1 MRNIHT
7 KLMAA
12 LLSSVFGSFSIGA
25 AGCVA
30 EDLEYVE
37 PGDDLEA
44 GEPGDD
50 LDKIGTDGH
59 QDFTGTAFVHLF
71 EWRWSDIASECET
84 FLGPRGF
91 EAVQVSPPNEH
102 INHTTWWARYQPVSY
117 QIQSRSGTRAQFI
130 NMVQR
135 CNAAGVAIYVDAV
148 INHTAAFNN
157 GGTGVAGTPW
167 SLRQHPM
174 YSPQDYHAP
183 CDISNYGDRFQ
194 VQNCGLS
201 GLPDLNTASTYVQ
214 NTIAAYLNDL
224 RNIGV
229 AGFRIDAGKHMAAGD
244 IGGILSRAGN
254 PYNFIEVIGAQGEP
268 IQPSEYTGLGQ
279 VTEFGYGS
287 HLGHRFKFG
296 QIKDL
301 RNIGDGK
308 LPSDKSIV
316 FVDNHD
322 NQRGHGSG
330 GANIVTHKDG
340 ALYNI
345 ANAFMLAHPYGYPSI
360 MSSYSFTDSDQGPPA
375 PGGCSAAG
383 WVCEHRWTT
392 IANMVR
398 FRNVTNG
405 TPLVNWWDNGNNRI
419 AFGRGDKGFIAI
431 NKESGTMTQRLQTGL
446 AAGSYCNIAAG
457 DFVNGTCTGSTIT
470 VETGGFANFS
480 VPSMQAAAIHVGAK
494 VGGGGGGGTTVN
506 VNFTC
511 QNGNT
516 TLGQSVYVV
525 GNTAEIGNWSPA
537 GAVRMTPS
545 AYPTWTATI
554 ALPASRTVEWK
565 CLKRDE
571 VDPNARNE
579 WEPGANNVVT
589 TPASGSTS
597 SVGSF

>member
-12 LLSSVFGSFSIGA
+12 LLSSVFVGVT
-25 AGCVA
+25 GCVA
-30 EDLEYVE
+30 EDLDYIE
-37 PGDDLEA
+37 PGDELEAEEPGDEA
-44 GEPGDD
+44 GESE
-50 LDKIGTDGH
+50 KIGTTGH
-59 QDFTGTAFVHLF
+59 LDFNGTAFVHLF

-102 INHTTWWARYQPVSY
+102 INHSTWWARYQPVSY
-117 QIQSRSGTRAQFI
+117 QIHSRSGTRAEFI

-157 GGTGVAGTPW
+157 GGVGVAGTSW

-183 CDISNYGDRFQ
+183 CGISNYGDRFQ

-229 AGFRIDAGKHMAAGD
+229 AGFRIDAGKHMAHGD
-244 IGGILSRAGN
+244 IAGILSRAGN
-254 PYNFIEVIGAQGEP
+254 PYNFIEVIGAAGEAV
-268 IQPSEYTGLGQ
+268 QPGEYTYLGQ
-279 VTEFGYGS
+279 VTEFGYSS
-287 HLGHRFKFG
+287 HIGNRFKFG
-296 QIKDL
+296 AIKDL
-301 RNIGDGK
+301 RFIGDGK
-308 LPSDKSIV
+308 LPSDKAVV

-330 GANIVTHKDG
+330 GTNIVTHKDG
-340 ALYNI
+340 ALYNL
-345 ANAFMLAHPYGYPSI
+345 ATAFMLAHPYGYPQV
-360 MSSYSFTDSDQGPPA
+360 MSSYAFSDGDQGPPA
-375 PGGCSAAG
+375 PGGCSASG

-405 TPLVNWWDNGNNRI
+405 APLSNWWDNGNNRV

-446 AAGSYCNIAAG
+446 AAGTYCNIAAG
-457 DFVNGTCTGSTIT
+457 DFVNGACTGPTIT
-470 VETGGFANFS
+470 VETGGFVNFS
-480 VPSMQAAAIHVGAK
+480 VPSMQAAAIHIGAK
-494 VGGGGGGGTTVN
+494 IGGGGGGGGTVN

-525 GNTAEIGNWSPA
+525 GNTAEIGNWSTA

-571 VDPNARNE
+571 VDPNARVE
-579 WEPGANNVVT
+579 WESGANNVVT

-597 SVGSF
+597 SVGGF